1 MFDSL
6 KATSRRFFG
15 ALITVVS
22 VLWAAVRWLAR
33 SLFGQWQPPRW
44 LQAVGEGLATTG
56 HKARTHP
63 RQAAGTV
70 LALALLV
77 AAGVY
82 GWHWYSHLP
91 QPHTVGYSLH
101 KPNLTD
107 YTQPQPVVDN
117 LQVRFS
123 ESVAPLA
130 AIGKPVTEGITLK
143 PAIAGAWRWTD
154 DHSLVFTP
162 EKDWPIDAH
171 YSIDLQKKNLLA
183 DGVLL
188 SQYTSQFSTQAF
200 RAKLMQNELYQDP
213 SNPTQKQLV
222 ATFRFSH
229 PVDEESVRK
238 RVSVI
243 LGKGLAYR
251 DAQLP
256 NRPEVTFDEHKLNAF
271 VRSAALATP
280 LESTPVSAKLDEGIK
295 ARDGGNASS
304 APLVAEV
311 TVPGRYRL
319 TFTGADV
326 SFVDNERGEPE
337 PVLMF
342 SSSSAVADEAIA
354 NKVQAWMLPE
364 KAEDDTR
371 PWNLQDIDDKLLAS
385 STKVKLTHVPS
396 VEPLNTLHGFKFKA
410 PAGRALYVR
419 VPANLEAIGGYL
431 AKNPTASLV
440 SMPAYPRTLQFLS
453 DGALLSLTGEKRL
466 GFMARGVPGA
476 HVEIA
481 RLLPNQ
487 LQHLVDQSSGSFA
500 RPNFANDYFDRM
512 VERQSLDIP
521 LSDADPSKTVYDNV
535 DLSSY
540 LTANGGRR
548 GIFVLKLSPQDDPA
562 DRTFEYSRNTTSD
575 LRFIVVTDLGIIAKR
590 SSDGSHDVYV
600 QSIGNGSPVADAQVD
615 IIGRNGLPVA
625 SGRTDTEGHAHF
637 AKLDEL
643 RREKTPLMYVVSRG
657 NDQSFLP
664 IARQSQQ
671 LDLSRFDVGGLEEDG
686 AINRLSAYLF
696 TDRGLYRP
704 GETAHLGMIVRSGD
718 WKGALQGLPVELQ
731 ITDPRGLEVIRQPL
745 KLSTSGFETF
755 DFPSSEVAPSGD
767 YTATLQLIGEKQRR
781 TDLGSVSFKVRD
793 FEPDRMKVSLSLHD
807 TPVSGWIPPDQVVAK
822 VTAMHLFGAPAS
834 GRRVTAKMSLSPT
847 LAAFDRYPDYRFRL
861 NDSLEEASSEDL
873 AETTV
878 DDNGQ
883 AVLDLN
889 LQRFANST
897 YRLQVMTQVYEAE
910 GGRNVAA
917 QSALL
922 VSAAPYLVGVKSQD
936 SLSFV
941 AKDAPRQVQWLAV
954 APDLTPVAVDGLT
967 SEVVEHRYVSVL
979 VKQSNGTYKYESRI
993 KNISQPASPLVM
1005 GKDGAKQTLNT
1016 GTPGD
1021 FTLQLK
1027 DANGNLLNQID
1038 YSVAGRGNTSRSLE
1052 RNAELQLRL
1061 DKRSYASGDEI
1072 AISIRAPYTGAGLIT
1087 IERDKVYT
1095 QQWFKADST
1104 NSVQHIRVPAGLEG
1118 NAYVNVQFVRD
1129 IGSSEVYMSPLSYGV
1144 VPFSI
1149 NLDARRMAL
1158 KVEGPTKIEPG
1169 QTLDIKV
1176 TADRPG
1182 RAVVYAVDEGILQ
1195 VARYQTPDPLG
1206 FFFQKRALEVG
1217 TSQILDLILPE
1228 FSRLLSGAAPG
1239 GDTEG
1244 ALANHLNPFKRKHQP
1259 PVAWWSGLVDLP
1271 AGETVLHYQVPDSF
1285 NGKLHLFAVAVD
1297 SDSVGVSEANTEVR
1311 GPLVITPNVPAFVA
1325 PGDVFSVS
1333 AGVFSNLEAAA
1344 DVKFEV
1350 QTSDG
1355 LQVQGDTASTLAL
1368 QPRKEGVAE
1377 FKIKVGE
1384 NLGSAD
1390 LRFVAVL
1397 PDGKRIQ
1404 VAETTSIRPLS
1415 EHRVALS
1422 LGRFDS
1428 ASKELKPTREL
1439 FTQLRDVQLGVAASP
1454 LVWANGLKNYL
1465 DDYGYACTE
1474 QLVSKAMP
1482 ALIWGGNA
1490 PEAEQAFS
1498 GAVRMLRQR
1507 QNQAGGFGLWAAN
1520 PDVAPY
1526 ASLYATD
1533 FLIEAKERGLP
1544 VPEDVLVRANAYLTD
1559 LANGPSEGLSELRNR
1574 AYASYLLSRQ
1584 GILVSGAL
1592 SDIRERYES
1601 YFKDTWQNDIGAA
1614 YLAASYKLLKQDR
1627 QADALFRK
1635 IPWRSLADK
1644 WDSDGLY
1651 YDPLVHDAEHLHL
1664 LARHFPDLLDDVPA
1678 ALLDKLGKRLN
1689 EQRYNS
1695 LSAALLLRALD
1706 NYGQRAQSDMTLKAT
1721 AWLGDKQQQL
1731 LQMAGQPP
1739 RAAVPASTQKLQMEK
1754 SDGPAAFY
1762 MLSEAGYDKGAK
1774 LKPINNGLEIIHEY
1788 LDLKGNPVSKVAV
1801 GDEFLVRLRLRAT
1814 DRDQVQQVA
1823 VVDLLP
1829 GGVEPVYNLPPEPE
1843 AASSE
1848 ESEGDDSEYVET
1860 NDDSEEADAWQAPI
1874 GETELSNWQPD
1885 YVDVRDDRVV
1895 LYGTALRDVGTFVY
1909 RVRATNAGTFN
1920 TPPAYAEGM
1929 YETTL
1934 QGRGE
1939 VGQLEI
1945 TKP

>member
-1 MFDSL
+1 MFDSF
-6 KATSRRFFG
+6 KTTSRRFFG
-15 ALITVVS
+15 ALISVVS
-22 VLWAAVRWLAR
+22 VLFGAVRWLLR
-33 SLFGQWQPPRW
+33 SLFGQWQPPHW
-44 LQAVGEGLATTG
+44 LQAVGNGLANIG
-56 HKARTHP
+56 HKARAYP
-63 RQAAGTV
+63 RQAAGGV
-70 LALALLV
+70 LGLVLLA
-77 AAGVY
+77 AAGFY
-82 GWHWYSHLP
+82 GWHWYSNLP

-107 YTQPQPVVDN
+107 YTQQPPVVDN
-117 LQVRFS
+117 LQVRFA
-123 ESVAPLA
+123 ESVAPLED
-130 AIGKPVTEGITLK
+130 IGKTVSQGIVIK
-143 PAIAGAWRWTD
+143 PAVQGTWRWTD
-154 DHSLVFTP
+154 DHTLLFVP
-162 EKDWPIDAH
+162 EKDWPIDTG
-171 YSIDLQKKNLLA
+171 YSVDLDKKGLLA
-183 DGVLL
+183 GGVLL
-188 SQYTSQFSTQAF
+188 DQYSAQFSTQPF
-200 RAKLMQNELYQDP
+200 RAKLAQNELYQDP
-213 SNPTQKQLV
+213 VNPTLKQLV

-229 PVDEESVRK
+229 PVDEDSLRK
-238 RVSVI
+238 RVSVT

-256 NRPEVTFDEHKLNAF
+256 NLPEITFDDAKLNAY

-280 LESTPVSAKLDEGIK
+280 LESTPVSAKIDEGIK

-304 APLVAEV
+304 APLLAEV

-319 TFTGADV
+319 TFTGAEV

-342 SSSSAVADEAIA
+342 SSSSAVADETIA
-354 NKVQAWMLPE
+354 TKVQAWLLPE
-364 KAEDDTR
+364 KAQDDTQ
-371 PWNLQDIDDKLLAS
+371 PWNTKDIDDKLLAR
-385 STKVKLTHVPS
+385 STPVKLTHVPS
-396 VEPLNTLHGFKFKA
+396 VEPLNTLHAFKFKA

-431 AKNPTASLV
+431 AKNPTASLI

-453 DGALLSLTGEKRL
+453 DGALLSLNGEKRL

-481 RLLPNQ
+481 RVLPNQ

-521 LSDADPSKTVYDNV
+521 LSAADPSKTLYDNV

-562 DRTFEYSRNTTSD
+562 ERTFDYSHNSTSD

-615 IIGRNGLPVA
+615 IIGRNGLPVS
-625 SGRTDTEGHAHF
+625 SGRTDAEGHAHF

-686 AINRLSAYLF
+686 AIDRLSAYLF

-704 GETAHLGMIVRSGD
+704 GETAHLGMIVRSGN

-755 DFPSSEVAPSGD
+755 DFPSSEVAPAGD
-767 YTATLQLIGEKQRR
+767 YTATLQLIGEKQTR
-781 TDLGSVSFKVRD
+781 TDLGSVNFKVRD

-807 TPVSGWIPPDQVVAK
+807 TPVQGWIPPDQVVAK

-861 NDSLEEASSEDL
+861 NDSLEEANSEDL

-889 LQRFANST
+889 LQRYANST
-897 YRLQVMTQVYEAE
+897 YRLQVMTQVFEAE

-922 VSAAPYLVGVKSQD
+922 VSSAPYLVGVKSQD

-993 KNISQPASPLVM
+993 KNISQPASPVAM
-1005 GKDGAKQTLNT
+1005 TKDGAKQALNT
-1016 GTPGD
+1016 STPGD

-1038 YSVAGRGNTSRSLE
+1038 YSIAGRGNTSRSLE

-1061 DKRSYASGDEI
+1061 DKRSYATGDEI

-1129 IGSSEVYMSPLSYGV
+1129 MGSSEVYMSPLSYGV

-1158 KVEGPTKIEPG
+1158 KVEGPAKIEPG

-1176 TADRPG
+1176 NTDRPS
-1182 RAVVYAVDEGILQ
+1182 RAVIYAVDEGILQ

-1297 SDSVGVSEANTEVR
+1297 ADSVGVSEANTEVR

-1333 AGVFSNLEAAA
+1333 AGVFSNLDAAA
-1344 DVKFEV
+1344 DVKFEL

-1355 LQVQGDTASTLAL
+1355 LQVQGDKASTLAL

-1377 FKIKVGE
+1377 FKIKVLE

-1428 ASKELKPTREL
+1428 ASKELKPTRQL

-1454 LVWANGLKNYL
+1454 LVWANGLKHYL

-1544 VPEDVLVRANAYLTD
+1544 VPEDVLVRSNAYLTD

-1592 SDIRERYES
+1592 SDIRERYET

-1627 QADALFRK
+1627 QADVLFRK
-1635 IPWRSLADK
+1635 IPWRSLSDK

-1664 LARHFPDLLDDVPA
+1664 LARHFPELLDDVPA
-1678 ALLDKLGKRLN
+1678 TLLDKLGKRLN

-1721 AWLGDKQQQL
+1721 AWLADKQQQL

-1739 RAAVPASTQKLQMEK
+1739 RAAVPAATQKLLMEK
-1754 SDGPAAFY
+1754 SDGPPAFY
-1762 MLSEAGYDKGAK
+1762 MLSEAGFDRGTT

-1788 LDLKGNPVSKVAV
+1788 LDLEGKPVSKVEV

-1843 AASSE
+1843 ASSSD
-1848 ESEGDDSEYVET
+1848 ESEGDDSEYVENSEDT
-1860 NDDSEEADAWQAPI
+1860 EEADAWQAPI
-1874 GETELSNWQPD
+1874 GETDLSNWQPD

-1909 RVRATNAGTFN
+1909 RVRATNAGIFN

-1934 QGRGE
+1934 QGRGK

-1945 TKP
+1945 VKP